1 MSFRRNDVVSHTTV
15 PEFFHDIIP
24 LEFPNVTEKF
34 EALAEFYF
42 KKMLPKRQHRYY
54 FSCFSISL

>member
-1 MSFRRNDVVSHTTV
+1 MSTSICSSSAGYIVVSHTTV

-24 LEFPNVTEKF
+24 LEFPIVTEKL

-42 KKMLPKRQHRYY
+42 
-54 FSCFSISL
+54 